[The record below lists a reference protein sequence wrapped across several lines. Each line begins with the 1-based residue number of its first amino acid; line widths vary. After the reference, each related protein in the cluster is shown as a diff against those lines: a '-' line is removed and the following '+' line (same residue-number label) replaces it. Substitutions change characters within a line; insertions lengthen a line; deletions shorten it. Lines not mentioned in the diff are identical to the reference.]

1 MKDDNS
7 MHRNEISVLS
17 VDEANGIFICED
29 RTEFPL
35 LEGLERM
42 EPDEIQE
49 HVNIAMQITDYIV
62 EKLSNLYGQ
71 ATDIE
76 RDDATA

>member
-17 VDEANGIFICED
+17 VDESNGFFICED
-29 RTEFPL
+29 GTEYPL

-49 HVNIAMQITDYIV
+49 HVNTAIQITDAIV
-62 EKLSNLYGQ
+62 EKLNDLYGQ
-71 ATDIE
+71 VTDIK

>member
-1 MKDDNS
+1 
-7 MHRNEISVLS
+7 MHQNKISVLS

-29 RTEFPL
+29 GSEYPL

-49 HVNIAMQITDYIV
+49 HVNTAMQITDDIV
-62 EKLSNLYGQ
+62 EKLNDLYGQ

>member
-1 MKDDNS
+1 
-7 MHRNEISVLS
+7 MHQNKISVLS
-17 VDEANGIFICED
+17 VDVANRIFICED
-29 RTEFPL
+29 GIEYPL

-49 HVNIAMQITDYIV
+49 HVNTAIQITDAIV
-62 EKLSNLYGQ
+62 EQLNDLYGQ

>member
-7 MHRNEISVLS
+7 MHQNEISVLS
-17 VDEANGIFICED
+17 VDVANGIFICED
-29 RTEFPL
+29 GTEFPL
-35 LEGLERM
+35 LESLERM

-49 HVNIAMQITDYIV
+49 HVNTAMQITNNIV
-62 EKLSNLYGQ
+62 KKLNKLYGQ

>member
-1 MKDDNS
+1 

-17 VDEANGIFICED
+17 VDVANGTFICED
-29 RTEFPL
+29 GSEYPL
-35 LEGLERM
+35 LEGLDRM

-49 HVNIAMQITDYIV
+49 HVNTAMQITEDIV
-62 EKLSNLYGQ
+62 KKLNNLYGQ